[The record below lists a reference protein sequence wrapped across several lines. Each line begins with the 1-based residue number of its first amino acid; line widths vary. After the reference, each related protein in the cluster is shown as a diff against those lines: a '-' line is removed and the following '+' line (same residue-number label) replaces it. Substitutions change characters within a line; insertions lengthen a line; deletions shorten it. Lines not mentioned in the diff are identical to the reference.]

1 MKQVDYIFDLLDW
14 NKSLEEQAKGI
25 ELAKSI
31 DDIVCFFQPTG
42 KEYNK
47 NVWGNC
53 AIIVSQKDD
62 ATLSKYLIYMLE
74 WLQDMN
80 WPGAQCIFERLCLY
94 SDVQSL
100 GLVLNE
106 CISKA
111 KETGDDDWLDNLER
125 FCREINIGLD

>member
-1 MKQVDYIFDLLDW
+1 MEHIDYIFDLLDW
-14 NKSLEEQAKGI
+14 NRGFEEQARGI

-31 DDIVCFFQPTG
+31 DDVACFLQPTG

-47 NVWGNC
+47 NVWDNC

-62 ATLSKYLIYMLE
+62 ATLSKYLINMLE

-80 WPGAQCIFERLCLY
+80 WPGAQCIYERLRSY

-100 GLVLNE
+100 GCALNE

-125 FCREINIGLD
+125 FCREVNI